1 MRIVLVILNIYLDGF
16 FDRPVLSKY
25 PKLFYD
31 VLFLLHGVI
40 FLPVLQAAFYGL
52 VITHVIGVIRLILEI
67 VYPVPRCGEV
77 DNRPAILSKVHGF
90 YFAQMMM
97 VIELIVIIVIS
108 MFTKRNT
115 EEEVKY

>member
-1 MRIVLVILNIYLDGF
+1 MRIVLIILNINSDGF
-16 FDRPVLSKY
+16 FDRPVLTKY
-25 PKLFYD
+25 LKLFYGM
-31 VLFLLHGVI
+31 LFLLHVVI
-40 FLPVLQAAFYGL
+40 FLAVSQAAFYGL
-52 VITHVIGVIRLILEI
+52 VITHVIGVIRLILEV

-77 DNRPAILSKVHGF
+77 DDRPATLSKVHGF